1 MSAAIM
7 VFVFLLG
14 LGPRQKK
21 NITYDSKI
29 DENRCKQKN
38 ELIQI
43 MGDLYRY

>member
-14 LGPRQKK
+14 LGPRQK
-21 NITYDSKI
+21 NTTYDSKI

-38 ELIQI
+38 EPRGLFK
-43 MGDLYRY
+43 YECK